1 MQVRADSCRVMYSRR
16 DHLLGSAR
24 LETCMVIAER
34 TTAPQAVQFV
44 RAVPMEA
51 RNARDP
57 NFNKTRPAR
66 SVRTP
71 HTVHSGVEICT
82 LSSVVKLNVAR
93 RKSKGMLM
101 SRRRELAE
109 KWQSTPACWPLA
121 PAKAEPFTTRSSSH
135 AQHQAEDS
143 VLILTSAVY
152 AEIGAIFLTYKHCVN
167 RPRELRCGAMRWP
180 RSFRSTSMIAA
191 STHRSQLSWLRAAS
205 RAVFEYSFHPLFPH
219 RHQG

>member
-1 MQVRADSCRVMYSRR
+1 MI
-16 DHLLGSAR
+16 
-24 LETCMVIAER
+24 IAER

-93 RKSKGMLM
+93 RKSKRDVDEPTKRAGGEM
-101 SRRRELAE
+101 AE
-109 KWQSTPACWPLA
+109 Y
-121 PAKAEPFTTRSSSH
+121 
-135 AQHQAEDS
+135 
-143 VLILTSAVY
+143 TS
-152 AEIGAIFLTYKHCVN
+152 L
-167 RPRELRCGAMRWP
+167 L
-180 RSFRSTSMIAA
+180 AA
-191 STHRSQLSWLRAAS
+191 SA
-205 RAVFEYSFHPLFPH
+205 
-219 RHQG
+219 G